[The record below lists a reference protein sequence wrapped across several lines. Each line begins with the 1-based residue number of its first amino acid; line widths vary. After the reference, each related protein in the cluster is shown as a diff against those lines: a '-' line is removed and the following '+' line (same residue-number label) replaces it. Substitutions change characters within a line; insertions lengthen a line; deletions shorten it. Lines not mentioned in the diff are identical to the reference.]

1 MSPADSVAVPTPRE
15 QRRSGRELIDAVVR
29 VRELGLVV
37 VLALLVGVTAAVE
50 PRFIDDAAVRNLV
63 RNATI
68 IGLLAVGQTL
78 VLITRNLDLSVGS
91 VVGLAAFMTGDVL
104 ASNPGMAIPLVFVLG
119 ILLGCAAG
127 VVNGVLVAFGKI
139 PALVATL
146 GTLYVYRGL
155 AFVWTG
161 GSQVNAENLPASFLA
176 IGTGTVLGVPTISLF
191 TIVVLLAVG
200 YWLRSYR
207 AGRELYAIG
216 SNPDAARLAGIR
228 AQRRVLGA
236 FIASGALAGLAGV
249 LFTARFAT
257 VDATA
262 GTGYELQVI
271 AAAVIGGVAIFGGSG
286 SVYGAAIGAL
296 VLTTITS
303 ALIVLRVPAFWQQA
317 VVGALLLSAIALD
330 RFINVKVTERLRRR
344 SARTAGPPDRG
355 PSDQGPPA
363 SETPDGPRPD
373 DEGGRA

>member
-1 MSPADSVAVPTPRE
+1 MSPADSVAVPTPRD

-119 ILLGCAAG
+119 VLLGCAAG
-127 VVNGVLVAFGKI
+127 VVNGVLVAFGRI

-176 IGTGTVLGVPTISLF
+176 IGSGTVLGVPTISLF

-236 FIASGALAGLAGV
+236 FVASGALAGLAGV

-344 SARTAGPPDRG
+344 SARTVAA
-355 PSDQGPPA
+355 SVPA
-363 SETPDGPRPD
+363 AQPD